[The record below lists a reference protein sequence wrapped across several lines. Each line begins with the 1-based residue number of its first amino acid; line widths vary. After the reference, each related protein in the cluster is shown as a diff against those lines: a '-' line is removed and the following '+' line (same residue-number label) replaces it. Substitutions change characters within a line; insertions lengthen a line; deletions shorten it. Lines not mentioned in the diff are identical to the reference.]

1 VDDLEW
7 LGIGL
12 LVLLPAAFV
21 VALFLYLRTSY
32 RSVFLYPDGSIRQGG
47 WKQIRKDFVVVIVT
61 LLAFAVERVVEN
73 YPMGRWFK

>member
-1 VDDLEW
+1 MDNLEW

>member
-12 LVLLPAAFV
+12 LVLLPAVFV
-21 VALFLYLRTSY
+21 AALLLYLRTSY

-47 WKQIRKDFVVVIVT
+47 WKQVRKDFVVAIVT

>member
-21 VALFLYLRTSY
+21 GALFLYLRTSY

-47 WKQIRKDFVVVIVT
+47 WKQVRKDFVVAIVT

>member
-12 LVLLPAAFV
+12 LVLLPAVFV

-47 WKQIRKDFVVVIVT
+47 WKQVRKDFVVAIVT

>member
-1 VDDLEW
+1 VDELEW

-21 VALFLYLRTSY
+21 VALFLYLRTSC
-32 RSVFLYPDGSIRQGG
+32 RSVFLYPDGSIRQDG
-47 WKQIRKDFVVVIVT
+47 WKQVRKDSVVAIVT

>member
-12 LVLLPAAFV
+12 LLLLPAAFV

-47 WKQIRKDFVVVIVT
+47 WKQVRKDFVVAIVT
-61 LLAFAVERVVEN
+61 LLAFALERVVEN

>member
-1 VDDLEW
+1 MDDLEW

-12 LVLLPAAFV
+12 LVLLPAVFV

-47 WKQIRKDFVVVIVT
+47 WKQVRKDFVVAIVT

>member
-32 RSVFLYPDGSIRQGG
+32 RSVFLYSDGSIRQGG
-47 WKQIRKDFVVVIVT
+47 WKQVRKDSVVAIVT
-61 LLAFAVERVVEN
+61 LLAFAVEGVVQN

>member
-47 WKQIRKDFVVVIVT
+47 WKQVRKDFVVAIVT

>member
-1 VDDLEW
+1 MDDLEW

-47 WKQIRKDFVVVIVT
+47 WKQVRKDSVVAIVT

>member
-32 RSVFLYPDGSIRQGG
+32 RSVFLDPDGSIRQGG
-47 WKQIRKDFVVVIVT
+47 WKQVRKDFVVAIVT
-61 LLAFAVERVVEN
+61 LLVFAVERVVEN